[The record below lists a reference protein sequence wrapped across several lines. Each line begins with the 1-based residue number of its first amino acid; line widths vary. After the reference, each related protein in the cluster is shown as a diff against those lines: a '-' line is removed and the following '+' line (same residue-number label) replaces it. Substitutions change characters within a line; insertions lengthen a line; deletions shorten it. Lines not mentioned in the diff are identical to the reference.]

1 MHKKK
6 LKELNLL
13 DDFLFFKMLNYPEIG
28 EEFSRELLKIIFGKN
43 FEKLVVVPQKV
54 YYGSDT
60 DKHGAR
66 LDVYLEESYLD
77 DDLLAGATFY
87 DVEPELNDKKAN
99 IESLPKRVRFYHSII
114 DADSLKSG
122 TDYTCLKRVVVV
134 MIMPFDPFG
143 YNRMIYTIRN
153 SCKELPELPYDDG
166 AKTIFLY
173 TKGERGDAS
182 QELKELLEYMEN
194 TKWENAKND
203 SLKKIHSMVEIVKRD
218 KGVTL
223 EYMKIFEREQMLREE
238 GREVERMNTER
249 ERQRAENERQRAENE
264 RQRAERAEAKLR
276 ELLGAEEVEF

>member
-1 MHKKK
+1 M
-6 LKELNLL
+6 
-13 DDFLFFKMLNYPEIG
+13 IRI
-28 EEFSRELLKIIFGKN
+28 S
-43 FEKLVVVPQKV
+43 
-54 YYGSDT
+54 T
-60 DKHGAR
+60 D
-66 LDVYLEESYLD
+66 
-77 DDLLAGATFY
+77 
-87 DVEPELNDKKAN
+87 
-99 IESLPKRVRFYHSII
+99 RVRFYHSII

-182 QELKELLEYMEN
+182 QELKELLVYMEN

-223 EYMKIFEREQMLREE
+223 EYMKIFEREQMLIRQGQKMAQEE
-238 GREVERMNTER
+238 LEKVLAEKEQALKEVERLK
-249 ERQRAENERQRAENE
+249 AELQ
-264 RQRAERAEAKLR
+264 KLQAQK
-276 ELLGAEEVEF
+276 L